1 MAENGIGTNREIMG
15 ERTIFCASTAEGE
28 DYRLC
33 RGRAITIADGQVAA
47 IADTP
52 AQVRSPGLFA
62 MPALVNAHDH
72 ARPIRSSAFGATG
85 IPLELWLQY
94 LALLPAVDPYLAAAA
109 SLGRSALGGCGA
121 VMVHY
126 TRTNGLTALP
136 QEAAEVARAARD
148 VGVRIGFAV
157 ALKDRNPLVYGPSE
171 AVLAAMPEAAR
182 RTIERRLSN
191 PPPGPADQI
200 RLVEEVAEAAG
211 SDLVDVQY
219 GPTGVQWCT
228 PELLEAVAKASAETG
243 RRVHMHCL
251 ETGYQ
256 RAWADREFPD
266 GMMTFLKEIGLLG
279 PRLTLAH
286 CTHARPDEL
295 ELIAE
300 SGATIAVNTHSNL
313 ALKSGIAPVAAML
326 AAGCNVALG
335 LDGTSFDEDDDA
347 FSEMRLAFELHRG
360 WGFDETISE
369 PGMLRIAARNG
380 RASVTGSAAGGV
392 LAAGMPADLLLL
404 DEAVLDE
411 HRLVAELSPV
421 DQLFAHGRARHIAE
435 LIVAGRSIVTDGR
448 LTGIDHAALERELVE
463 RFRYGMRDGGPLA
476 AALPALGTAMRQHFC
491 DPPCC

>member
-1 MAENGIGTNREIMG
+1 MS
-15 ERTIFCASTAEGE
+15 ERTILCASTAEGE
-28 DYRLC
+28 DYGLR
-33 RGRAITIADGQVAA
+33 RGRAITLAGGRIAA
-47 IADTP
+47 IDGAP
-52 AQVRSPGLFA
+52 AHEPGLFA

-72 ARPIRSSAFGATG
+72 ARPIRSSAFGAVG

-121 VMVHY
+121 VMIHY
-126 TRTNGLTALP
+126 TRTNGLTPLP

-171 AVLAAMPEAAR
+171 PVLAAMPETAR
-182 RTIERRLSN
+182 RTIEQRLSK
-191 PPPGPADQI
+191 PQLAPAEQI
-200 RLVEEVAEAAG
+200 ALVDEVAEAAG
-211 SDLVDVQY
+211 CDLVDVQY

-228 PELLEAVAKASAETG
+228 PELLEAVAQASAETG

-256 RAWADREFPD
+256 RDWADREFPG
-266 GMMTFLKEIGLLG
+266 GMLPFLKEIGLLS

-295 ELIAE
+295 ELIAG
-300 SGATIAVNTHSNL
+300 SGATITVNTHSNL

-326 AAGCNVALG
+326 KAGCNVALG

-360 WGFDETISE
+360 WGFDETIAE
-369 PGMLRIAARNG
+369 PGMLRIATRNG
-380 RASVTGSAAGGV
+380 RASVTGSADGGF
-392 LAAGMPADLLLL
+392 LAAGMPADILLL
-404 DEAVLDE
+404 DEAALDE
-411 HRLVAELSPV
+411 HRLVADLSPV
-421 DQLFAHGRARHIAE
+421 DQLFTHGRARHIAE
-435 LIVAGRSIVTDGR
+435 LLVAGRSIVRDGR
-448 LTGIDHAALERELVE
+448 LTGIDHAALQGELVD
-463 RFRYGMRDGGPLA
+463 RFRHGMRSGGQLA
-476 AALPALGTAMRQHFC
+476 AALPELGTAMRRHFR

>member
-1 MAENGIGTNREIMG
+1 MT
-15 ERTIFCASTAEGE
+15 ERTILCASAAEGE
-28 DYRLC
+28 DYRLR
-33 RGRAITIADGQVAA
+33 RGRAISLVDGRIAA
-47 IADTP
+47 ITDASTQ
-52 AQVRSPGLFA
+52 APGREPRLFA

-72 ARPIRSSAFGATG
+72 ARPIRSSAFGALG

-94 LALLPAVDPYLAAAA
+94 LALLPAVDPYLAATA

-126 TRTNGLTALP
+126 TRTNGFTALP

-171 AVLAAMPEAAR
+171 AVLSLMPEQGR
-182 RTIERRLSN
+182 RTIEQRLSK
-191 PPPGPADQI
+191 PPLSPTDQI
-200 RLVEEVAEAAG
+200 RLVDEVAEAAG
-211 SDLVDVQY
+211 CDLVDVQY

-228 PELLEAVAKASAETG
+228 PELLEAVARASAETG

-256 RAWADREFPD
+256 RDWADREFPD
-266 GMMTFLKEIGLLG
+266 GMIRFLKEIGLLG
-279 PRLTLAH
+279 LRLTLAH

-313 ALKSGIAPVAAML
+313 ALKSGIAPVASML

-369 PGMLRIAARNG
+369 PGMLRIATRNG
-380 RASVTGSAAGGV
+380 RASVTGSAEGGI
-392 LAAGMPADLLLL
+392 LSAGMPADVLLL
-404 DEAVLDE
+404 DEAALDE
-411 HRLVAELSPV
+411 YRLVAELSPV

-435 LIVAGRSIVTDGR
+435 LIVAGRSIVKDGR
-448 LTGIDHAALERELVE
+448 LTGIDHAALQGELVE
-463 RFRYGMRDGGPLA
+463 RFRHGMQSGGPLA
-476 AALPALGTAMRQHFC
+476 EALPELGKAMHRHFR
-491 DPPCC
+491 DAPCC